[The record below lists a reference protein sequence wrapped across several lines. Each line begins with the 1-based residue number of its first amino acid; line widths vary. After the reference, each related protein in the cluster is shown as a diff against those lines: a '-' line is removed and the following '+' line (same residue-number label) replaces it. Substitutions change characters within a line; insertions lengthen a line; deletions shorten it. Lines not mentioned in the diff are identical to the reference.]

1 MSGTSPIENLLSRDR
16 IIIGF
21 SIGIIFLIAVVYTV
35 LGIGM
40 PMSAIKMTAMS
51 GPAGMPGVSQG
62 QSMHAAGMMMPAR
75 WSATYAVLVFFMWW
89 IMMIAMMLP
98 SVASTVLLYSALLRR
113 GSQSNDAARYA
124 LYFVTGYLLA
134 WSFFSLLAT
143 ITQWLLELRGLVSP
157 NTMTL
162 TSHIIAGG
170 VLVFAG
176 IYQFTPWKH
185 ACLEHCRSPLQF
197 LTERRRPGSNGAL
210 VMGLEHGTFCLGCC
224 WFLMML
230 LLVGGVMNLYWIAG
244 LTFIVVVEKLIKHG
258 DKVAYVTGVLM
269 TGTGTYLLA
278 FAG

>member
-40 PMSAIKMTAMS
+40 PMSAIKMTAMG
-51 GPAGMPGVSQG
+51 GPAGIPGVSEG

-75 WSATYAVLVFFMWW
+75 WSGTYAVLVFFMWW

-113 GSQSNDAARYA
+113 GSQSGDAARYA